1 MKDSH
6 DLALI
11 IQSHVP
17 LIRLESHE
25 EKRALELLTRVA
37 IKTGRDVHVWTI
49 SDGLRSGSLRARL
62 AFEGEPEE
70 PRKVLESIRK
80 NRTPTIYVLLDFH
93 PYLDNPLHVR
103 LLKDIA
109 LNADEIAHTVI
120 LMSHAITM
128 PRELSRYASYF
139 KLSLPSEQEMRAIV
153 REEAQ
158 RYSEKNAGA
167 KIRSDHATL
176 NRMISN
182 LRGLTF
188 QEVRRIVRSLISDDG
203 AITESELPQVNRA
216 KFELLDMESILSF
229 EAETERFADVGGL
242 PRLKEWLGRR
252 RDAFISASNVD
263 GSTVDRPK
271 GIMLLGIQGSGKSLS
286 AKAVAGL
293 WQLPLLRLDVG
304 AIYNKF
310 IGESERNLRNALA
323 LADVMAP
330 CVLWIDEVEKG
341 LHTGANDDGV
351 SRRLLGSLLTWMSER
366 KAAVFVVA
374 TANDISALPPELLRK
389 GRFDEIFFV
398 DLPDESVRR
407 SIFEIHLQRRGHAPA
422 DFALDELAAASL
434 GFSGAEIEQAVVAAT
449 YRAAETGDKLTDKH
463 VLEEIHQ
470 TYPLSVTMAEKV
482 DALREWAK
490 NRAVLA

>member
-17 LIRLESHE
+17 LIRLESFE

-37 IKTGRDVHVWTI
+37 IKCQRDVHVWSV

-62 AFEGEPEE
+62 AFEGEPED

-109 LNADEIAHTVI
+109 LNVDEVAHTVI
-120 LMSHAITM
+120 LMSHAITL
-128 PRELSRYASYF
+128 PGELSRFSSYHKF
-139 KLSLPSEQEMRAIV
+139 SLPNEQEMRAIV

-158 RYSEKNAGA
+158 RYSEQNAGT

-176 NRMISN
+176 NRLISN

-188 QEVRRIVRSLISDDG
+188 HEVRRIVRSLISDDG

-216 KFELLDMESILSF
+216 KFELLDMDSILSF
-229 EAETERFADVGGL
+229 EPETERFADVGGL
-242 PRLKEWLGRR
+242 LRMKEWLARR
-252 RDAFISASNVD
+252 RDAFIAPVVASAKED
-263 GSTVDRPK
+263 CPK

-304 AIYNKF
+304 ALYNKF

-323 LADVMAP
+323 MADVMAP

-341 LHTGANDDGV
+341 FHVGANDDGV
-351 SRRLLGSLLTWMSER
+351 SRRLLGTLLTWMSER

-398 DLPDESVRR
+398 DLPEQDVRK
-407 SIFEIHLQRRGHAPA
+407 SIFEIHLQRRGFAPA
-422 DFALDELAAASL
+422 KFALDQLAAASA
-434 GFSGAEIEQAVVAAT
+434 GFSGAEIEQAVVAAM
-449 YRAAETGDKLTDKH
+449 YRVAETGGGLCDKH
-463 VLEEIHQ
+463 ILDEISQ
-470 TYPLSVTMAEKV
+470 TYPLSVTMAEQV
-482 DALREWAK
+482 DALREWAQS
-490 NRAVLA
+490 RAVLA

>member
-37 IKTGRDVHVWTI
+37 IKSQRDVHVWTV

-62 AFEGEPEE
+62 AFEGEPED

-109 LNADEIAHTVI
+109 LNADEVPHTVI
-120 LMSHAITM
+120 LMSHAITL
-128 PRELSRYASYF
+128 PRELSRYSSYF
-139 KLSLPSEQEMRAIV
+139 KLSLPNEQEMRAIV
-153 REEAQ
+153 REEAL

-216 KFELLDMESILSF
+216 KFELLDMDSILSF

-252 RDAFISASNVD
+252 RAAFTAD
-263 GSTVDRPK
+263 TAEDRPK

-341 LHTGANDDGV
+341 LHAGANDDGV
-351 SRRLLGSLLTWMSER
+351 SRRLLGTLLTWMSER
-366 KAAVFVVA
+366 KAPVFVVA
-374 TANDISALPPELLRK
+374 TANDISALPAELLRK

-398 DLPDESVRR
+398 DLPDDAVRR
-407 SIFEIHLQRRGHAPA
+407 SIFEIHLQRRGHVAA
-422 DFALDELAAASL
+422 EFALDQLAAASE
-434 GFSGAEIEQAVVAAT
+434 GFSGAEIEQALVAAM
-449 YRAAETGDKLTDKH
+449 YRAAETGDKLADRH

-470 TYPLSVTMAEKV
+470 TYPLSVTMAEQI
-482 DALREWAK
+482 DALRAWAQS
-490 NRAVLA
+490 RAVLA

>member
-11 IQSHVP
+11 VQSHVP
-17 LIRLESHE
+17 LVRLESYE
-25 EKRALELLTRVA
+25 EKRALELLTRIA
-37 IKTGRDVHVWTI
+37 IKCHRDLHVWSV

-70 PRKVLESIRK
+70 PRKVLEHIRR
-80 NRTPTIYVLLDFH
+80 NREPTIYVLLDFH
-93 PYLDNPLHVR
+93 PYLENPLHVR

-109 LNADEIAHTVI
+109 INVDEVPHTII
-120 LMSHAITM
+120 LMSHAITL
-128 PRELSRYASYF
+128 PRELSRFSSYLR
-139 KLSLPSEQEMRAIV
+139 LSLPNEQDMRAIV

-176 NRMISN
+176 NRLVSN

-188 QEVRRIVRSLISDDG
+188 HEVRRIVRSLISDDG
-203 AITESELPQVNRA
+203 AITESEMPEVNRA
-216 KFELLDMESILSF
+216 KFALLDMDSVLSF
-229 EAETERFADVGGL
+229 ESETERFADVGGL
-242 PRLKEWLGRR
+242 SRLKEWLGRR
-252 RDAFISASNVD
+252 RDAFLAADVE
-263 GSTVDRPK
+263 DRPR
-271 GIMLLGIQGSGKSLS
+271 GILLLGIQGSGKSLS

-310 IGESERNLRNALA
+310 IGESERNLREALA
-323 LADVMAP
+323 LAEVMAP

-341 LHTGANDDGV
+341 MHTGANDDGV
-351 SRRLLGSLLTWMSER
+351 SRRLLGTLLTWMSER
-366 KAAVFVVA
+366 KAPVFLVA
-374 TANDISALPPELLRK
+374 TANDISALPAELLRK

-398 DLPDESVRR
+398 DLPDHDVRR
-407 SIFEIHLQRRGHAPA
+407 SILEIHLNRREHKPA
-422 DFALDELAAASL
+422 DFALDQLAEASA

-449 YRAAETGDKLTDKH
+449 YRAAECGDRLSDAH
-463 VLEEIHQ
+463 LLDEIRQ
-470 TYPLSVTMAEKV
+470 TYPLSVTMAEQV
-482 DALREWAK
+482 NQLREWAAS
-490 NRAVLA
+490 RAVLA

>member
-17 LIRLESHE
+17 LVRLESHE
-25 EKRALELLTRVA
+25 ENRALELLKRIA
-37 IKTGRDVHVWTI
+37 LKIRRDVHIWSI
-49 SDGLRSGSLRARL
+49 SDGLRFGGLQL
-62 AFEGEPEE
+62 EPDPALDSKQKSSDED
-70 PRKVLESIRK
+70 PRRVLEQIRR
-80 NRTPTIYVLLDFH
+80 NRTPSIYVLLDYH

-109 LNADEIAHTVI
+109 LNVDRVAHTVI
-120 LMSHAITM
+120 LMSHAITL
-128 PRELSRYASYF
+128 PRELSRYSSYF
-139 KLSLPSEQEMRAIV
+139 KLSLPSEQDLRAIV

-188 QEVRRIVRSLISDDG
+188 EEVRRIVRSLVSHDG

-216 KFELLDMESILSF
+216 KFELLDMDSILSF
-229 EAETERFADVGGL
+229 EPETERFADVGGL
-242 PRLKEWLGRR
+242 PRLKEWLARR
-252 RDAFISASNVD
+252 RDAFTAD
-263 GSTVDRPK
+263 AEDRPK

-293 WQLPLLRLDVG
+293 WKLPLLRLDVG
-304 AIYNKF
+304 AIYNKY
-310 IGESERNLRNALA
+310 IGESERNLRNALE
-323 LADVMAP
+323 LAEVMAP

-351 SRRLLGSLLTWMSER
+351 SRRLLGTLLTWMSER
-366 KAAVFVVA
+366 KAAVFMVA
-374 TANDISALPPELLRK
+374 TANDISCLPPELVRK

-398 DLPDESVRR
+398 DLPDRAVRR
-407 SIFEIHLQRRGHAPA
+407 SIFEIHLQRRGHVPA
-422 DFALDELAAASL
+422 QFALDQLAEASE
-434 GFSGAEIEQAVVAAT
+434 GFSGAEIEQALVASL
-449 YRAAETGDKLTDKH
+449 YRAAETGDKLADKH
-463 VLEEIHQ
+463 LLEEIRQ
-470 TYPLSVTMAEKV
+470 TYPLSVTMAEQIG
-482 DALREWAK
+482 DLREWAK
-490 NRAVLA
+490 TRAVLA